1 MSENGGEKK
10 ANEDVTKGNTID
22 FKNVF
27 IVKTDIIYTDDT
39 DPINIKY
46 IDLNKIKTSKKKPYN
61 KKYNTFRYYIGYCD
75 NNEIIPLIIELPQI
89 VDYCNTHDDGNKAM
103 SLVCNDKLS
112 KKYREI
118 LKDICTKIDK
128 KFHGDSTYELN
139 GNMRIRAKIDED
151 RVFSM
156 MIMHQT

>member
-1 MSENGGEKK
+1 
-10 ANEDVTKGNTID
+10 
-22 FKNVF
+22 
-27 IVKTDIIYTDDT
+27 
-39 DPINIKY
+39 
-46 IDLNKIKTSKKKPYN
+46 
-61 KKYNTFRYYIGYCD
+61 
-75 NNEIIPLIIELPQI
+75 
-89 VDYCNTHDDGNKAM
+89 M

-156 MIMHQT
+156 MIMHQK